1 MNTVK
6 GLGDFCRKHKV
17 PIPVGDKFSLLDFLL
32 EVSKR
37 SVPLAEYRGRVTE
50 VIQRMGNE
58 SEQWGGCPN
67 CGSNVH
73 LGLKECPV
81 CGKSL
86 DFVEPEM
93 EANDLSDL
101 DPEYSAPKKARA
113 VEDLDDFDEDESEEE
128 SADDLLAEEGDEQEQ
143 TEEEDEG
150 NDVDEIEEDD
160 ASEDAEESQ
169 DHELEDEVSDEDDSS
184 EEDDTGFEEDES
196 EDDDFDEEDE
206 EPLSGPKKAA
216 QKGNHFLSKKPIN
229 RPMTAHAEK
238 YAERE
243 VRRKKLESL
252 IPKFKKD
259 PNLVMRL
266 KYRDLLIMPGLLGYT
281 RKPTAIGSKQDIQ
294 RWIKNALKGGLK
306 K

>member
-37 SVPLAEYRGRVTE
+37 TVPLAEYRGRVTE

-73 LGLKECPV
+73 LGLKDCPV

-93 EANDLSDL
+93 EASDLSDL
-101 DPEYSAPKKARA
+101 DPEYSTPKKAKP
-113 VEDLDDFDEDESEEE
+113 VDDLDDFNEDESEDDA
-128 SADDLLAEEGDEQEQ
+128 ADDLLAEEN
-143 TEEEDEG
+143 EEEANDEDEG

-160 ASEDAEESQ
+160 ADEDAEESE
-169 DHELEDEVSDEDDSS
+169 DRELEDEMSEEDDSS
-184 EEDDTGFEEDES
+184 EEEGSDFEEDTE
-196 EDDDFDEEDE
+196 EDDFDEEDE

-216 QKGNHFLSKKPIN
+216 LKGNHFLSKKPVN

>member
-6 GLGDFCRKHKV
+6 GLGDFCKKHKV

-37 SVPLAEYRGRVTE
+37 SMPLAEYRGRVTE

-101 DPEYSAPKKARA
+101 DPEYSKPKKAKA

-128 SADDLLAEEGDEQEQ
+128 SADDLLAEESDEQEQ
-143 TEEEDEG
+143 TDEEDEG

-160 ASEDAEESQ
+160 ADEDAEEFE
-169 DHELEDEVSDEDDSS
+169 DHELEDEVSEENDSS
-184 EEDDTGFEEDES
+184 EEEDT
-196 EDDDFDEEDE
+196 DFEEDE

>member
-6 GLGDFCRKHKV
+6 GLNDFCRKHKV
-17 PIPVGDKFSLLDFLL
+17 PVPVGDKFSLLDFLL

-37 SVPLAEYRGRVTE
+37 SVLLAEYRGRVTE
-50 VIQRMGNE
+50 VIHRLGNE

-73 LGLKECPV
+73 LGLKDCPV
-81 CGKSL
+81 CGKNL
-86 DFVEPEM
+86 DLVEPEM
-93 EANDLSDL
+93 EASELSDL
-101 DPEYSAPKKARA
+101 DPAYSKPKKAA
-113 VEDLDDFDEDESEEE
+113 PVDDLDDFDEDDAAEE
-128 SADDLLAEEGDEQEQ
+128 SNDDLLAEADELN
-143 TEEEDEG
+143 EEED

-160 ASEDAEESQ
+160 ADEDAEESE
-169 DHELEDEVSDEDDSS
+169 DHELENEVSEEDDSS
-184 EEDDTGFEEDES
+184 EEEDPDFEEDAEA
-196 EDDDFDEEDE
+196 DDFDEGQDEDE

-243 VRRKKLESL
+243 VRRRKLESL

-266 KYRDLLIMPGLLGYT
+266 KYRDLLIMPGLLGYA

>member
-6 GLGDFCRKHKV
+6 GLNDFCRKHKV
-17 PIPVGDKFSLLDFLL
+17 PVPSGDKFSLLDFLL

-37 SVPLAEYRGRVTE
+37 SVSLAEYRGRVME

-86 DFVEPEM
+86 DFVDPEM

-101 DPEYSAPKKARA
+101 DPAYSAPKKAKP
-113 VEDLDDFDEDESEEE
+113 VSSMDDFGDEDSEDESG
-128 SADDLLAEEGDEQEQ
+128 DDLLAEEDDEHGADD
-143 TEEEDEG
+143 EDDDE
-150 NDVDEIEEDD
+150 VDEIEEDD
-160 ASEDAEESQ
+160 ADQDAEESE
-169 DHELEDEVSDEDDSS
+169 DDELEDEVSEEDDSS
-184 EEDDTGFEEDES
+184 EEEEPDFEES
-196 EDDDFDEEDE
+196 EDDELDEDDG

-216 QKGNHFLSKKPIN
+216 QKGNHFLSKKSIN
-229 RPMTAHAEK
+229 RPLTPHAEK
-238 YAERE
+238 FAERE
-243 VRRKKLESL
+243 VRRKKLENL

-266 KYRDLLIMPGLLGYT
+266 KYRDLLIMPGLLGCT
-281 RKPTAIGSKQDIQ
+281 RKPTTIGSKQDIQ
-294 RWIKNALKGGLK
+294 RWIKNALKGGIK

>member
-6 GLGDFCRKHKV
+6 GLNDFCRKHKV
-17 PIPVGDKFSLLDFLL
+17 PVPVGDKFSLLDFLL

-37 SVPLAEYRGRVTE
+37 SVLLAEYRGRVTE
-50 VIQRMGNE
+50 VIHRLGNE

-81 CGKSL
+81 CGKNL
-86 DFVEPEM
+86 DLVKPEM
-93 EANDLSDL
+93 EANDLTDL
-101 DPEYSAPKKARA
+101 DPEYSKPKKA
-113 VEDLDDFDEDESEEE
+113 VPVDDLDDFDEDDTAEE
-128 SADDLLAEEGDEQEQ
+128 SDDDLLAEADELNQ
-143 TEEEDEG
+143 EED

-160 ASEDAEESQ
+160 ADEDAEESE
-169 DHELEDEVSDEDDSS
+169 DHELENEVS
-184 EEDDTGFEEDES
+184 EEDES
-196 EDDDFDEEDE
+196 SEEEDAEFEEDSEADDFDEGQDEDE

-243 VRRKKLESL
+243 VRRRKLESL

-266 KYRDLLIMPGLLGYT
+266 QYRDLLIMPGLLGYA

-294 RWIKNALKGGLK
+294 RWIKNALKGELK